1 MNGATRPQ
9 PALPHRGRET
19 TGLRALPKR
28 RGELSGLSVVQ
39 WSAVT
44 QMELSQVLMVRS
56 AGELEVVVPAI
67 DDDGWD
73 AKVHLR
79 GEFGSELT
87 IQAKCTGHLLVRESR
102 APDLKIHFKLPR
114 RRILNDRRFWF
125 FIAHFDLER
134 MLFSDPVFLVPSATL
149 HEHARPREDG
159 EKMNFSFVASMSPNS
174 KDKWR
179 PYQVPLAELADR
191 FVHMLRRPDR

>member
-1 MNGATRPQ
+1 
-9 PALPHRGRET
+9 
-19 TGLRALPKR
+19 
-28 RGELSGLSVVQ
+28 
-39 WSAVT
+39 
-44 QMELSQVLMVRS
+44 MELSQVLMVGS
-56 AGELEVVVPAI
+56 NGELEVVVPAV

-79 GEFGSELT
+79 GKFGSELT
-87 IQAKCTGHLLVRESR
+87 VQAKCTAHLLVRDNR

-134 MLFSDPVFLVPSATL
+134 IAFSDPVFLVPSATL
-149 HEHARPREDG
+149 HQHARPREIG

-174 KDKWR
+174 RDKWR
-179 PYQVPLAELADR
+179 AYQVAVAELAER
-191 FVHMLRRPDR
+191 FVSILRRPDR